1 VEAVS
6 LMANVIKLR
15 PGEDPDEVLQSAIG
29 EYKSVVVI
37 GWDKQDRFN
46 GRSSLNL
53 EAAEVILLIEL
64 LKSAILD
71 EVVE

>member
-1 VEAVS
+1 
-6 LMANVIKLR
+6 MANVIKLR

-29 EYKSVVVI
+29 AYESVVVI

>member
-1 VEAVS
+1 
-6 LMANVIKLR
+6 MANVIKLR

-29 EYKSVVVI
+29 EYQSVVVI

>member
-1 VEAVS
+1 
-6 LMANVIKLR
+6 MANVIKLR

-29 EYKSVVVI
+29 EYQSVVVI
-37 GWDKQDRFN
+37 GWDKEDRFN

>member
-1 VEAVS
+1 
-6 LMANVIKLR
+6 MANVIKLR

-29 EYKSVVVI
+29 AYESVVVI
-37 GWDKQDRFN
+37 GWDKQDRFS

>member
-29 EYKSVVVI
+29 AYESVVVI

>member
-1 VEAVS
+1 VEEVS
-6 LMANVIKLR
+6 LMANVVKLR

-29 EYKSVVVI
+29 AYESVVVI

>member
-1 VEAVS
+1 
-6 LMANVIKLR
+6 MANVIKLR
-15 PGEDPDEVLQSAIG
+15 PGEDPDEVLKSAIG
-29 EYKSVVVI
+29 VYQSVVVI
-37 GWDKQDRFN
+37 GWDKEDRFN